1 MNVLRPIQKEFY
13 GDDVRWFLGY
23 VINSVAPAGLEGRVK
38 VRIIGVHNPDVGE
51 IPERDLPWA
60 QVIVPTTE
68 GGSSG
73 IGRIPQLTKGA
84 FVFGVFL
91 DGMTSQLP
99 LVLGTL
105 PRIELPSSSQ
115 TGRGSLFADDTF
127 QYTQNKIQN
136 VVIEPLYDDT
146 LIVGDTGTRRLQS
159 MKFFIDNGYTVMH
172 AAVITAGLENASR
185 FVLYSTESST
195 GIGNWNVDK
204 SSGCRF
210 TNLQSFAYQFRPA
223 SNWKALSVQLQ
234 FVLFELRT
242 RFNLANSKLIATETI
257 KEASEVFR
265 IYYLENDNGSFDQI
279 AQRAYDEV
287 FV

>member
-195 GIGNWNVDK
+195 G
-204 SSGCRF
+204 CRF